1 MTRMGHSIMILPLTQ
16 LTERERAQAMERFD
30 VLRPVLEGREPL
42 ATIADQHQLSLRTLQ
57 RWIRRYHTEGL
68 AGLSRQRRTDR
79 GDHRRLPPELH
90 QCVEGLALQHP
101 PLTVALIHRRVSEV
115 ARQRQLKPPSYGV
128 VYTIVRQLPAGLTT
142 LAHQGTKAYQ
152 QRFDL
157 LHRREADGPNAIWQ
171 ADHCVLDVLLV
182 REGQAAAK
190 PWLTVILDDDSRAM
204 AGYFLTFDAPSA
216 LNTSLALRQ
225 AIWRKDDARWHICGV
240 PLVLYTDS
248 GSDFISDHL
257 KQVGTDLK
265 MILTNSIP
273 GQPRGRGRIE
283 RFFRTV
289 QQMLLCEL
297 PGYAPPK
304 QGVRAEPKLTLDD
317 FERRFRDFVF
327 DVYHVEPHSET
338 HSPPQQRW
346 EAGGFLPQMPGSLE
360 QLDLLLLTVA
370 KPRKVRRD
378 GIWFLGMRYLETT
391 LAAYVGESV
400 IIRYDPRDVAEIRVF
415 YQERFLCRAIC
426 QELAGATVPLRDIMK
441 ARNRHRRDL
450 RAFLQEREQV
460 VESLLNAHRGHPNAA
475 KTTDH
480 SASSGADTTLPP
492 KTQSPR
498 LKRYLNE

>member
-1 MTRMGHSIMILPLTQ
+1 MVLPLTDF
-16 LTERERAQAMERFD
+16 TEQERAQAMVRFD
-30 VLRPVLEGREPL
+30 VLKPVLEGREQLAPL
-42 ATIADQHQLSLRTLQ
+42 AKRHQLSPRTLQ
-57 RWIRRYHTEGL
+57 RWLQRYHTEGL
-68 AGLSRQRRTDR
+68 AGLCRKQRTDR
-79 GDHRRLPPELH
+79 GKRRRLPPALH
-90 QCVEGLALQHP
+90 QLIEGLALQRP
-101 PLTVALIHRRVSEV
+101 PLTVAIIHRRVC
-115 ARQRQLKPPSYGV
+115 ALAHQHHLQPPSYSV
-128 VYTIVRQLPAGLTT
+128 VYDIMRMLPSGLTT

-171 ADHCVLDVLLV
+171 ADHCMLDVLLV
-182 REGQAAAK
+182 REGKAPAK
-190 PWLTVILDDDSRAM
+190 PWLTVVLDDYSRAM
-204 AGYFLTFDAPSA
+204 AGYFLTFEAPSA

-225 AIWRKDDARWHICGV
+225 AIWRKDDPRWHVCGV
-240 PLVLYTDS
+240 PSVFYTDC

-304 QGVRAEPKLTLDD
+304 QGVRDEPRLTLDD
-317 FERRFRDFVF
+317 LERHFRDFVF
-327 DVYHVEPHSET
+327 DMYHVQPHSET
-338 HSPPQQRW
+338 HIPPQQRW
-346 EAGGFLPQMPGSLE
+346 EAGGFLPQMPDSLE

-378 GIWFLGMRYLETT
+378 GIWFLGMRYLDTT

-415 YQERFLCRAIC
+415 YQDCFLCRAIC
-426 QELAGATVPLRDIMK
+426 QELAGATIPLRDLLQ

-450 RAFLQEREQV
+450 RQLLQERAQV
-460 VESLLNAHRGHPNAA
+460 VESLLRARRGHPNTSETADHA
-475 KTTDH
+475 EPSETNTTR
-480 SASSGADTTLPP
+480 PP
-492 KTQSPR
+492 KTQPPK

>member
-1 MTRMGHSIMILPLTQ
+1 MVLPLTQ

-30 VLRPVLEGREPL
+30 MLRPVLEGRAPL
-42 ATIADQHQLSLRTLQ
+42 TAIAGQHQLSLRTLQ
-57 RWIRRYHTEGL
+57 RWIRRYHTAGL
-68 AGLSRQRRTDR
+68 AGLSRKRRTDR
-79 GDHRRLPPELH
+79 GDHRRLPPALH

-101 PLTVALIHRRVSEV
+101 PLTVALIHRRVCEL
-115 ARQRQLKPPSYGV
+115 ARQRQLTPPSYGV
-128 VYTIVRQLPAGLTT
+128 VYNIVRQLPSGLTT

-157 LHRREADGPNAIWQ
+157 LHRREADGPNTIWQ

-182 REGQAAAK
+182 REGQAPAK
-190 PWLTVILDDDSRAM
+190 PWLTVVLDDYSRAI
-204 AGYFLTFDAPSA
+204 AGYFLTFEAPSA

-225 AIWRKDDARWHICGV
+225 AIWRKDDPRWHVCGV
-240 PLVLYTDS
+240 PSVLYTDC

-257 KQVGTDLK
+257 RQVGTDLK

-283 RFFRTV
+283 RFFLTV
-289 QQMLLCEL
+289 QQMLLCAL

-304 QGVRAEPKLTLDD
+304 QGVRDEPRLTLDD
-317 FERRFRDFVF
+317 LERHFRDFVF
-327 DVYHVEPHSET
+327 DVYHVQPHSET
-338 HSPPQQRW
+338 HIPPQQRW
-346 EAGGFLPQMPGSLE
+346 EAGGFLPQMPDSLE

-378 GIWFLGMRYLETT
+378 GIWFLGMRYLDPT

-415 YQERFLCRAIC
+415 YQDHFLCRAIC
-426 QELAGATVPLRDIMK
+426 QELAGATIPLRDLMR
-441 ARNRHRRDL
+441 ARNRLRRDL
-450 RAFLQEREQV
+450 RQILQERAQV
-460 VESLLNAHRGHPNAA
+460 VESLLRAHRGHPN
-475 KTTDH
+475 T
-480 SASSGADTTLPP
+480 SATADNAEPSGANATPSPTTQPP
-492 KTQSPR
+492 K

>member
-1 MTRMGHSIMILPLTQ
+1 MVLPLTQ
-16 LTERERAQAMERFD
+16 LTERERAKAMEHFD
-30 VLRPVLEGREPL
+30 VWRPALEGREQL
-42 ATIADQHQLSLRTLQ
+42 AAIADQHQLSLRTLQ

-90 QCVEGLALQHP
+90 QFVEGLALQHP
-101 PLTVALIHRRVSEV
+101 PLTVALIHRRVSEL

-128 VYTIVRQLPAGLTT
+128 IYNIVSQLPSGLTT

-190 PWLTVILDDDSRAM
+190 PWLTVIIDDYSRAI

-216 LNTSLALRQ
+216 LNTSLAPRQ

-297 PGYAPPK
+297 PGYAPPNK
-304 QGVRAEPKLTLDD
+304 GVRDEPRLTLND

-338 HSPPQQRW
+338 HMPPQQRW
-346 EAGGFLPQMPGSLE
+346 EAGGFLPQMPDSLE

-370 KPRKVRRD
+370 KPRQIRRD
-378 GIWFLGMRYLETT
+378 GIRFLGQRYMDPT
-391 LAAYVGESV
+391 LAAYVGES
-400 IIRYDPRDVAEIRVF
+400 IILRYDPRDVAEVRVF
-415 YQERFLCRAIC
+415 YRDRFLCRAIC
-426 QELAGATVPLRDIMK
+426 QELAGATVPLRDIIR

-450 RAFLQEREQV
+450 RQTLQERAQV
-460 VESLLNAHRGHPNAA
+460 VEALVTAHRGH
-475 KTTDH
+475 H
-480 SASSGADTTLPP
+480 SEAPSDTPTPAEVCEPP
-492 KTQSPR
+492 TAPAVPTPR
-498 LKRYLNE
+498 LKRYYNE

>member
-1 MTRMGHSIMILPLTQ
+1 MMVLPLTQ
-16 LTERERAQAMERFD
+16 LTERERAKAMERFD

-42 ATIADQHQLSLRTLQ
+42 AVIADQHQLSRRTLQ
-57 RWIRRYHTEGL
+57 RWLRRYHTEGL
-68 AGLSRQRRTDR
+68 AGLSRKRRTDR
-79 GDHRRLPPELH
+79 GDHHRLPPELH
-90 QCVEGLALQHP
+90 QFVEGLALQHP
-101 PLTVALIHRRVSEV
+101 PLTVALIHRRVAEL

-128 VYTIVRQLPAGLTT
+128 IYNMVRQLPSGLTT

-190 PWLTVILDDDSRAM
+190 PWLTVILDDYSRAI

-289 QQMLLCEL
+289 QQMLLCAL

-304 QGVRAEPKLTLDD
+304 QGVRDEPRLTLDD

-338 HSPPQQRW
+338 HLPPQQRW
-346 EAGGFLPQMPGSLE
+346 EAGGFLPQMPDSLE

-378 GIWFLGMRYLETT
+378 GIWFLGMRYLDTT

-426 QELAGATVPLRDIMK
+426 QELAGATVPLRDIMR
-441 ARNRHRRDL
+441 ARNRHRREL
-450 RAFLQEREQV
+450 RQTLQERAQL
-460 VESLLNAHRGHPNAA
+460 VETLVHLHRGHADERGSNAPEEA
-475 KTTDH
+475 EGDQ
-480 SASSGADTTLPP
+480 SATSPIVTP
-492 KTQSPR
+492 PR
-498 LKRYLNE
+498 LKRYYNE